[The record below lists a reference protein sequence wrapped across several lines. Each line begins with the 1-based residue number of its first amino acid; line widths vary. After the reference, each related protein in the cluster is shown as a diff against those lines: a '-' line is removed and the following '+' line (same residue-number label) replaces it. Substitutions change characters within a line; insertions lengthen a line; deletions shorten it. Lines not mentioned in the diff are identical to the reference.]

1 MGPTPV
7 ATIQSARTLV
17 SLSLN
22 VCDFGCIVITGE
34 AIKDTIH
41 YKNSSYIIPLRCI
54 RSYLRW
60 LTKQSNDCV

>member
-7 ATIQSARTLV
+7 ATIQSARTFV

-41 YKNSSYIIPLRCI
+41 
-54 RSYLRW
+54 
-60 LTKQSNDCV
+60 